1 MSMMP
6 FSEPGS
12 SDESSAGPSYPLLG
26 IEGVSLIME
35 NATTLT
41 EKYRQLCY
49 WRQVVNAENN

>member
-6 FSEPGS
+6 FSEPES
-12 SDESSAGPSYPLLG
+12 SDEPSYPLLG
-26 IEGVSLIME
+26 IAGVTLIVE

-49 WRQVVNAENN
+49 WRQIVNAENN

>member
-6 FSEPGS
+6 FSEPES
-12 SDESSAGPSYPLLG
+12 SDEPSYPLLG
-26 IEGVSLIME
+26 IEAVNLITE